1 MNKLLLPALVAGLF
15 VSGCEEPKK
24 PNLADQR
31 RSENIEDCR
40 TCPVIKPEKPK
51 TAYLINGLG
60 VYGKPGMMG
69 AIQAELQKRG
79 WKVTVLNHTD
89 GKRLTVMPRV
99 LIGHSMGANA
109 ALKRSQ
115 IFIRNHPD
123 LIVSIDAGRAPLFHR
138 APESNARVIDIS
150 CPWHPI
156 GGQSIQGAD
165 LYREVCGTA
174 HIAMPHDKR
183 VIDIIIKEVE
193 AME

>member
-1 MNKLLLPALVAGLF
+1 MIRFAPAIVAGFFLLA
-15 VSGCEEPKK
+15 GCEDK

-40 TCPVIKPEKPK
+40 TCPVIKPK

-89 GKRLTVMPRV
+89 GKRLTSMPRV

-115 IFIRNHPD
+115 VFIRNHPD
-123 LIVSIDAGRAPLFHR
+123 LIVSIDAGRSPLFHT
-138 APESNARVIDIS
+138 APKTAARTIDIH
-150 CPWHPI
+150 CPVHPI
-156 GGQSIQGAD
+156 GGQYIVGAAKHHMI
-165 LYREVCGTA
+165 CGTA

-183 VIDIIIKEVE
+183 VIDTIIKEVE
-193 AME
+193 ALQ

>member
-1 MNKLLLPALVAGLF
+1 MTKLFPALLAGAFLL
-15 VSGCEEPKK
+15 SGCEEPK

-40 TCPVIKPEKPK
+40 TCPVIKPK

-89 GKRLTVMPRV
+89 GKRLTSMPRV

-138 APESNARVIDIS
+138 APESKARVVDIS
-150 CPWHPI
+150 CPYHPI
-156 GGQSIQGAD
+156 GGQSVQGAD

-174 HIAMPHDKR
+174 HTAMPHDRR

-193 AME
+193 ALK